1 MSVGKPMLI
10 HHPWTYIHHGTARYN
25 CKIREGLLGR
35 LTSRD
40 AVEGKT
46 PPCSWIKSRG
56 MLGRAQLEPLSF
68 VSSTRLFYY
77 WANSKL
83 LCEQPA
89 KKVSVGEGR
98 RMSFRLIQICLSSA
112 HPMALGGSLSM
123 SLSINSY
130 GFWVTLILA

>member
-1 MSVGKPMLI
+1 MSS
-10 HHPWTYIHHGTARYN
+10 TA
-25 CKIREGLLGR
+25 G
-35 LTSRD
+35 
-40 AVEGKT
+40 
-46 PPCSWIKSRG
+46 
-56 MLGRAQLEPLSF
+56 EPLSF
-68 VSSTRLFYY
+68 ASGPRLFYY

-89 KKVSVGEGR
+89 KLPKESGSVERR

-112 HPMALGGSLSM
+112 HPLALGGSLSM